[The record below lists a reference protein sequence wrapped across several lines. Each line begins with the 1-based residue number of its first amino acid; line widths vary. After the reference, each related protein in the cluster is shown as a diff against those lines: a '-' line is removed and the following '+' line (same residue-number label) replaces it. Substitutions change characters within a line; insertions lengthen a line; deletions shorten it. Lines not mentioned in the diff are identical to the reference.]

1 MEGMDAAS
9 TKKILSQAIDSEG
22 TDRLKARLEELLRE
36 AAEVEVELSRADGSI
51 KGVPHYSVIEGRA
64 HALGKQLS
72 REVQQRQMSELAAS
86 QALTAK
92 CPECGRRCSLESE
105 AREVNSVDGRAAL
118 QELAGYC
125 TCCRRSFFPDARGL
139 GS

>member
-1 MEGMDAAS
+1 
-9 TKKILSQAIDSEG
+9 
-22 TDRLKARLEELLRE
+22 LEQLLRE

-51 KGVPHYSVIEGRA
+51 RGVPHYSVIEGRA

-86 QALTAK
+86 QTMTAK
-92 CPECGRRCSLESE
+92 CPECGTRCRLESE
-105 AREVNSVDGRAAL
+105 AREVKSVDDGAVL
-118 QELAGYC
+118 QELAGC
-125 TCCRRSFFPDARGL
+125 CPCCRRSFFPDARGL

>member
-1 MEGMDAAS
+1 MEGMDAADRRGIPS
-9 TKKILSQAIDSEG
+9 PATDFGRSEA
-22 TDRLKARLEELLRE
+22 LKARLDRLLRE
-36 AAEVEVELSRADGSI
+36 AAEVEVELSRADGAI

-86 QALTAK
+86 QSLTAK
-92 CPECGRRCSLESE
+92 CPDCGARCRLESA
-105 AREVNSVDGRAAL
+105 AREVNSVDGRAEL

-125 TCCRRSFFPDARGL
+125 PCCRRSFFPDA
-139 GS
+139 